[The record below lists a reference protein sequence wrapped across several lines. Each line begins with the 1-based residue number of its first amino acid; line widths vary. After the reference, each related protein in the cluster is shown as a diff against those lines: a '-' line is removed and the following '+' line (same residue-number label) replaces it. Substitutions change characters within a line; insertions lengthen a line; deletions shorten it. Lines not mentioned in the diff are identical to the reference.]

1 MAKKGFSEETQSCL
15 STLFRTQEDIG
26 KGRPF
31 VNINNR
37 NWELDELIGNVRR
50 QPFVVTNKKSP
61 MLDLNAILEKENKI
75 NTRLDELQMNSTKSA
90 FIEVIRVEEH
100 KEVKFWN
107 AEMRNGKLYPPRMLI
122 DLSGQNIEAGQS
134 VRVNTGYVIRVP
146 FIAKKHSVEKDV
158 IKIAEPTKQPDF
170 IIVPLIMIGNSN
182 RNGGGSSS
190 SSSPAKIITTCCP
203 RDPDDTGLFTINFT
217 LVSGKLE
224 KLQVV
229 LNAYNTCRPLTSV
242 FLLNPEPNAEI
253 FKPKDSRSGR
263 LVKNPK
269 IKIHFDSLERSA
281 DGSGTL
287 KTFNSLVSPIV
298 TYDNQKVCING
309 VSVLFVNR
317 KREWLNADL
326 LCTPGLYHHKDG
338 KRSIIPGI
346 YKTDNIIIDKN
357 THGMVFLES
366 RLSLFS
372 QNSTSMDNLLYLN
385 GAFKDLPYYEEAHK
399 AMKQLMRGLKGL
411 QQGFEKCTALK
422 SRYAAE
428 NFNLADLLRLYD
440 YHRNVD
446 DQLDQLKEK
455 TALNDEE
462 MFKSQTVYANP
473 YSVTIRNAMTA
484 LANIFS
490 STTTTTT
497 NNNNKRPASEDVE
510 NKENATKHF
519 KAE

>member
-1 MAKKGFSEETQSCL
+1 MEKKGFSEETQSCL

-26 KGRPF
+26 KGHPF
-31 VNINNR
+31 VTVNNR
-37 NWELDELIGNVRR
+37 NWELDELIGNIRQ
-50 QPFVVTNKKSP
+50 QPFVVMSKKSP
-61 MLDLNAILEKENKI
+61 MLDLNSILEKESKI

-90 FIEVIRVEEH
+90 YIEVIRVEEH

-122 DLSGQNIEAGQS
+122 DLSGKNIEPGQS
-134 VRVNTGYVIRVP
+134 VRINTGYVIRVP

-158 IKIAEPTKQPDF
+158 IKIGEPTKQPDF
-170 IIVPLIMIGNSN
+170 IIVPLIMIGGNN
-182 RNGGGSSS
+182 NKNGGSGGS
-190 SSSPAKIITTCCP
+190 AKIITSCCP

-269 IKIHFDSLERSA
+269 IKIHFDSLERNT
-281 DGSGTL
+281 DGSGIL

-309 VSVLFVNR
+309 VNVLFVNR
-317 KREWLNADL
+317 KREWINPNL
-326 LCTPGLYHHKDG
+326 LCTPGLYNYKDG
-338 KRSIIPGI
+338 KRSVVPGI
-346 YKTDNIIIDKN
+346 YKTDNTIIDKN
-357 THGMVFLES
+357 THGMVFIES

-372 QNSTSMDNLLYLN
+372 QNSTTMDNLLYLN

-399 AMKQLMRGLKGL
+399 AMKQLVRGLKGL
-411 QQGFEKCTALK
+411 QQGYEKCLSLK
-422 SRYAAE
+422 TRYAAE
-428 NFNLADLLRLYD
+428 NLKLDDLLRLYD

-473 YSVTIRNAMTA
+473 YSVTVRNAMTT

-490 STTTTTT
+490 P
-497 NNNNKRPASEDVE
+497 NNNNNSN
-510 NKENATKHF
+510 NKF
-519 KAE
+519 